1 LAVGGVLVLNG
12 SWRNGVALGLG
23 MKQIGEGRRPGG
35 EHRPGLLFVWH
46 VSTFDTKTAGVES
59 FQQMSDGRGLRTS
72 SALELVAV
80 RAHLCGK

>member
-1 LAVGGVLVLNG
+1 LAGGGLLVLNR
-12 SWRNGVALGLG
+12 SWKNGVALGLG

-35 EHRPGLLFVWH
+35 EHHPGLLFVWH
-46 VSTFDTKTAGVES
+46 VSTFDTNTAGAEG
-59 FQQMSDGRGLRTS
+59 FQQMADARGLRTS